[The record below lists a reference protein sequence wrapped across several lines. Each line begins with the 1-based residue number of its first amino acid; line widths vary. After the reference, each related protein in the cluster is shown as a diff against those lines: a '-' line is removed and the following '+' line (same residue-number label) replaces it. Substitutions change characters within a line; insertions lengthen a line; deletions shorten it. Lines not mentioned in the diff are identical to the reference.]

1 VFGLSSLI
9 VSEPFRTIQASW
21 KRCQDGGLN
30 SLEHA
35 YDQIIT
41 GRKIKEIISNNHELV
56 NSTRPIFEKLASF
69 LKQCGYIALLSD
81 SVGNIIYTEGD
92 LDFANRAQKVQ
103 LQVGANWH
111 EEKKG
116 TNAIG
121 VALIERRPVSIHGD
135 QHFFIENHFLTCT
148 SSPVYSS
155 TGELLGVVNISGRH
169 EINDPHLLTVACLT
183 ADSLQNKLLWEQSQ
197 KEQILTLKELEFT
210 SNKLPLPIVALD
222 ADMQVI
228 RANSTAIKM
237 LGKDCIGKTF
247 QGKKGFVVETLHD
260 GRKRNFRS
268 VAIYQPEK
276 KEETAVEAYEFKD
289 IMGSCPQFI
298 QTKRLAEKAALSDFP
313 ILLLGESG
321 TGKELFAQAIHSGSF
336 RSHYPFIAVNCS
348 AIPESLV
355 ESELFGYEAGAFT
368 GANREGGLG
377 KFSAANN
384 GTIFLDE
391 IGDMSLRAQAALLR
405 VLQEKRVTPVGS
417 VLSRQINVRVIAA
430 THRDLRQEIEAGR
443 FRLDL
448 YYRLRGLQIT
458 IPPLRGRTD
467 ILELASYLFTKING
481 SPAVFSEEAQALLKS
496 YSWPGNVRELHSL
509 LIQASFLAEGSEI
522 RPEHLGLEG
531 QFLDSNEQGISL
543 LKETEMATIK
553 NTLLE
558 TGWNI
563 SKTAKRLQISRNTLY
578 RKMEEYQIEKKF

>member
-1 VFGLSSLI
+1 LSSLI
-9 VSEPFRTIQASW
+9 VSEPFGMIQASW

-30 SLEHA
+30 TLERA

-41 GRKIKEIISNNHELV
+41 GRRIKEIISRNHELV
-56 NSTRPIFEKLASF
+56 HSTRPIFEKLASY
-69 LKQCGYIALLSD
+69 LKQFGYIALLSD
-81 SVGNIIYTEGD
+81 PIGNIIYTEGD
-92 LDFANRAQKVQ
+92 LDFASQAQKVQ

-121 VALIERRPVSIHGD
+121 VALVERRPIRVYGS
-135 QHFFIENHFLTCT
+135 QHFFVENHFLTCA

-155 TGELLGVVNISGRH
+155 TGQLLGVINISGRH
-169 EINDPHLLTVACLT
+169 EIDDPHILTVACLA
-183 ADSLQNKLLWEQSQ
+183 ADSLQNKMLWEQSQ
-197 KEQILTLKELEFT
+197 KEQILTLKELEYT
-210 SNKLPLPIVALD
+210 SNKLPLPLVALD
-222 ADMQVI
+222 QDRTVI
-228 RANSTAIKM
+228 RANAVARKI
-237 LGKDCIGKTF
+237 LGKDCIGRTF
-247 QGKKGFVVETLHD
+247 REKKGFVVETLHD
-260 GRKRNFRS
+260 GGKRNFRS
-268 VAIYQPEK
+268 VAIYQPEE
-276 KEETAVEAYEFKD
+276 KEERIGETYTFKN
-289 IMGSCPQFI
+289 IIGSCPQFI
-298 QTKRLAEKAALSDFP
+298 KTKLLAEKAALSDFP

-336 RSHYPFIAVNCS
+336 RSQHPFIAVNCS

-355 ESELFGYEAGAFT
+355 ESELFGYEPGAFT
-368 GANREGGLG
+368 GAHREGSPG
-377 KFSAANN
+377 KFSAANH

-417 VLSRQINVRVIAA
+417 VQSKPINVRVIAA

-448 YYRLRGLQIT
+448 YYRLRGLQVT
-458 IPPLRGRTD
+458 IPPLRERSD
-467 ILELASYLFTKING
+467 VLELANYLFTKING
-481 SPAVFSEEAQALLKS
+481 SKAVFSEEAQAILKN

-509 LIQASFLAEGSEI
+509 LIQASFLSEGGEI
-522 RPEHLGLEG
+522 RPEHLGLECH
-531 QFLDSNEQGISL
+531 FMNSNDQGVSL
-543 LKETEMATIK
+543 LKESEMAAIK
-553 NTLLE
+553 NILLE

-578 RKMEEYQIEKKF
+578 RKMEEYRIEKKF